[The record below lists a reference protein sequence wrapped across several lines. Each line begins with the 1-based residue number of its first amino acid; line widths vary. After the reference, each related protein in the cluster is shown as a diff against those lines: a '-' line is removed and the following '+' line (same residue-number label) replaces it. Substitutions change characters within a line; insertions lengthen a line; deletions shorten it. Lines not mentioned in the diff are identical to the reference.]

1 MSTAFFE
8 SFSMAFTN
16 EPQSI
21 LTLGD
26 ALQQQKVDE
35 RRSAMSG
42 CIDGTA
48 GAYNQFFNHSMT
60 GA

>member
-1 MSTAFFE
+1 
-8 SFSMAFTN
+8 MAFTN